1 MTMLH
6 YINNIATYKGRHSQ
20 DPNYS
25 LTEAPRIQK
34 TMTTKYTGKKLLL
47 LKK

>member
-1 MTMLH
+1 MTCCITL
-6 YINNIATYKGRHSQ
+6 IATYKGRHSQ

-34 TMTTKYTGKKLLL
+34 KNDQEIYW
-47 LKK
+47 